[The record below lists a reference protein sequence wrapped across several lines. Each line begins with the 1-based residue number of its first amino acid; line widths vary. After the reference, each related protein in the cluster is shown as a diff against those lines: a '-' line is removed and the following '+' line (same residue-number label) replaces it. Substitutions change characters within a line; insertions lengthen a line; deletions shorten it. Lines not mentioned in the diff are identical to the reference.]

1 MSLASAGG
9 ELHYAV
15 LIVPARPLP
24 RPIVTIE
31 LISIVSAAIVV
42 VILWLAIRDLK
53 PPRK

>member
-15 LIVPARPLP
+15 LIVPARP

-42 VILWLAIRDLK
+42 VIIWLAIRDLK